1 MMKVLG
7 IHSSPIKSGN
17 TAWLLD
23 YALREAEKAG
33 NAEIETV
40 PLSGL
45 SIADCRQCNWCMAKQ
60 TPDRLCS
67 IQDDASSILEKIRD
81 CDVLIL
87 ASPVYFSRLSGA
99 MACLIDRTRCFI
111 FGKNGHLALKGKVGV
126 ALAVGWCRNLGMETT
141 LASIHGAF
149 LLHEMLTPSCHAAG
163 ALYGVGVVSGQR
175 DEAFSYKRDKLG
187 VKDDRE
193 GLRSTGLLVR
203 EAMRTAKSRLT

>member
-1 MMKVLG
+1 MTKVLG
-7 IHSSPIKSGN
+7 IHSSPIKNGN

-23 YALREAEKAG
+23 HAMREAEKAG
-33 NAEIETV
+33 EVTAETV
-40 PLSGL
+40 ALSGL
-45 SIADCRQCNWCMAKQ
+45 TFSDCRHCNWCMTKQ

-67 IQDDASSILEKIRD
+67 IQDDASPILEKIRD

-87 ASPVYFSRLSGA
+87 ASPVYFSRLSGT
-99 MACLIDRTRCFI
+99 MACLIDRTRCFT
-111 FGKNGHLALKGKVGV
+111 FGKSGHLALKGKVGG
-126 ALAVGWCRNLGMETT
+126 ALAVGWCRNLGMEAT

-149 LLHEMLTPSCHAAG
+149 LVHGMLAPSCHAAG

-193 GLRSTGLLVR
+193 GLHSTGLFVR
-203 EAMRTAKSRLT
+203 EAIRAAKGRLK

>member
-1 MMKVLG
+1 MTKVLG

-23 YALREAEKAG
+23 YAMREAEKTG
-33 NAEIETV
+33 EVTTETV
-40 PLSGL
+40 ALSGL
-45 SIADCRQCNWCMAKQ
+45 AIADCRHCNWCMTKQ

-67 IQDDASSILEKIRD
+67 IQDDASPILEKIRD

-87 ASPVYFSRLSGA
+87 VSPVYFSRLSGT
-99 MACLIDRTRCFI
+99 MACLIDRTRCFT
-111 FGKNGHLALKGKVGV
+111 FGKSGHLALKDKVGV

-149 LLHEMLTPSCHAAG
+149 LVHEMLAPSCHAAG

-193 GLRSTGLLVR
+193 GLHSTGLFVR
-203 EAMRTAKSRLT
+203 EAIRAAKGRLK

>member
-1 MMKVLG
+1 MTKVLG
-7 IHSSPIKSGN
+7 IHSSPIKNGN

-23 YALREAEKAG
+23 YAMREAEKAG
-33 NAEIETV
+33 EVTTETV
-40 PLSGL
+40 ALGGL
-45 SIADCRQCNWCMAKQ
+45 TIADCRHCNWCMTKQ

-67 IQDDASSILEKIRD
+67 IQDDASPILEKIRD

-87 ASPVYFSRLSGA
+87 ASPVYFSRLSGT
-99 MACLIDRTRCFI
+99 MACLIDRTRCFT
-111 FGKNGHLALKGKVGV
+111 FGKSGHLALKGKVGV

-149 LLHEMLTPSCHAAG
+149 LVHEMLAPSCHAAG

-187 VKDDRE
+187 AKDDRE
-193 GLRSTGLLVR
+193 GLHSTGLYVR
-203 EAMRTAKSRLT
+203 EAIRTAKGRLK

>member
-1 MMKVLG
+1 MTKVLG
-7 IHSSPIKSGN
+7 IHSSPIKNGN

-23 YALREAEKAG
+23 HAMREAEKAG
-33 NAEIETV
+33 EVTAETV
-40 PLSGL
+40 ALSGL
-45 SIADCRQCNWCMAKQ
+45 TIADCRHCNWCMTKQ

-67 IQDDASSILEKIRD
+67 IQDDASPILEKIRD

-87 ASPVYFSRLSGA
+87 ASPVYFSRLSGT
-99 MACLIDRTRCFI
+99 MACLIDRTRCFT
-111 FGKNGHLALKGKVGV
+111 FGKSGHLALKGKVGV

-149 LLHEMLTPSCHAAG
+149 LVHEMLAPSCHAAG

-187 VKDDRE
+187 AKDDRE
-193 GLRSTGLLVR
+193 GLHSTGLYVR
-203 EAMRTAKSRLT
+203 EAIRTAKGRLK